1 MLNSLYEEDSE
12 IKNSAI
18 IKQLFKDVLVET
30 LIEQR
35 NFLKT
40 IFLEVLKDERL
51 EDVALIAAI
60 QEGQLTEEVTR
71 EEVFRIFEKQL

>member
-18 IKQLFKDVLVET
+18 IKQLFKDALVET

-71 EEVFRIFEKQL
+71 EEVFRIFEKQS